1 MVFAAFHDRLPG
13 GSSWLKGL
21 VFGVLVVV
29 LSNWIVLPLIRHHIF
44 NIPRQVLFAGF
55 TGANPMVLLPGFL
68 ILSGF
73 GLGLGLIYGLLAR
86 RQA

>member
-1 MVFAAFHDRLPG
+1 M
-13 GSSWLKGL
+13 
-21 VFGVLVVV
+21 
-29 LSNWIVLPLIRHHIF
+29 
-44 NIPRQVLFAGF
+44 LFAGF